1 MANDPID
8 DDRDL
13 LISAYREFNERN
25 IDRVLALMR
34 PDVVWPNGMEGGTV
48 DGHDGVRAYWTRQWT
63 LIDPYVEPLSFE
75 QDDKG
80 RTVVHVHQVVRDLC
94 GKLLIDTTVRHAY
107 SIRQGLIERME
118 IE

>member
-75 QDDKG
+75 QSRDRVKL
-80 RTVVHVHQVVRDLC
+80 TVPRMKQ
-94 GKLLIDTTVRHAY
+94 Y
-107 SIRQGLIERME
+107 GLISVEAD
-118 IE
+118 